1 MITTIYV
8 NHKTELE
15 DYVTNIALISFYCK
29 KGMFQIF
36 VSKPSEKLFG
46 KNLLSYSRS
55 TKTNEICSRICVWFG
70 LRQVHIYGIN
80 ISFKRL

>member
-1 MITTIYV
+1 MITTIFV

-36 VSKPSEKLFG
+36 VSKPSEKLIFHS
-46 KNLLSYSRS
+46 KFIVLSYS
-55 TKTNEICSRICVWFG
+55 FG
-70 LRQVHIYGIN
+70 FGFMSSYVLI
-80 ISFKRL
+80 